1 MDDREPAHNN
11 IKFDTIDGAVEEN
24 METIATNMMAEKR
37 TSIKMLTHKIKCCI
51 GFRIAASTCVYLLQA
66 ALVIMGVVTVSVG
79 ELDGLNN
86 GDGIRLIGA
95 INLGVGSLLAALT
108 RSTGWL
114 KVREEKLGL
123 KRKEE
128 LEAYFKLV
136 NSYDEAMEDG
146 KLTQQEVQDVIA
158 LF

>member
-1 MDDREPAHNN
+1 
-11 IKFDTIDGAVEEN
+11 
-24 METIATNMMAEKR
+24 
-37 TSIKMLTHKIKCCI
+37 
-51 GFRIAASTCVYLLQA
+51 
-66 ALVIMGVVTVSVG
+66 MGVVTVSVG
-79 ELDGLNN
+79 ELDGLNG

-114 KVREEKLGL
+114 KVREEKLGVT
-123 KRKEE
+123 RKEE